1 MFFEE
6 QSDLKTASSISICF
20 GLTPGM
26 VIQIIAEI
34 YKEFVNSK
42 TLTLQGALESHVI
55 DWTLP
60 LVSWILTYLVFI
72 EILVSSFKLYPRNPF
87 FVHLS

>member
-55 DWTLP
+55 D
-60 LVSWILTYLVFI
+60 
-72 EILVSSFKLYPRNPF
+72 
-87 FVHLS
+87 